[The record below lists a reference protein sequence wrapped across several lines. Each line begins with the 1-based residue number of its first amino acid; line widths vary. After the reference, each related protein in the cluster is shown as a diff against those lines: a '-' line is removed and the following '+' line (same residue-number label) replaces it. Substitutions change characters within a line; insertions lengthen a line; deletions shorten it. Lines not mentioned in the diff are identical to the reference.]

1 MWSEVRSLA
10 PLYYW
15 YVTVCVIWSQITC
28 SPLLLVCHSVC
39 DLKSDHLLPF
49 IIGMSQCVWSEVRSL
64 APLYYWYVTV
74 CVIWSQIT
82 CSPLLLV
89 CNSVCDLKS
98 DHLLPFI
105 IGMSQCVWSE
115 VRSLAPLYYWYV
127 TVCVIWSQITCS
139 PLLLV
144 CHSCWSQ
151 IPLLLVC
158 QCVWSEV
165 TCSPLLLVCHSVCD
179 LKSDHL
185 LPFIIGM
192 SQCVWSEVR
201 SLAPLYYWYV
211 TVCVIWSQITCSSFI
226 IGMSQCVWSE
236 VRSLAPLYYWYV
248 TVCVIWSQ
256 ITCSPL
262 LLVCN
267 SVCDLKSDHLL
278 PFIIGMSQCVWSEV
292 RSLAPLYYW
301 YVTVCVIWSQI
312 TCSPLL
318 LVCHSV
324 CDLKSDHL
332 LPFIIGM
339 SQCVW
344 SEVRSL
350 KCSPLLLVCNSVCDL
365 KSDAPLYYW
374 YVRSDSL
381 LPFIIG
387 MSQCVWSEVR
397 SLAPL
402 YYWYVT
408 VCVIW
413 SQITC
418 SPLLLVCNSV
428 CDLKSDHLLPFII
441 GMSQCVWSEV
451 RSLAPLYYWY
461 VTVCVI
467 WSQITCSPLLLVC
480 HSVCDLKSDHLL
492 PFIIGM

>member
-1 MWSEVRSLA
+1 MWSEVRSLAPLYYWYVTVDLKSDHLLPFIIGMSQCVWSEVRSLA

-89 CNSVCDLKS
+89 CHKCVW
-98 DHLLPFI
+98 
-105 IGMSQCVWSE
+105 CVWSE

-127 TVCVIWSQITCS
+127 TVCVI
-139 PLLLV
+139 
-144 CHSCWSQ
+144 
-151 IPLLLVC
+151 
-158 QCVWSEV
+158 EV
-165 TCSPLLLVCHSVCD
+165 RSCSPLLLVCHSVCD
-179 LKSDHL
+179 LKSD
-185 LPFIIGM
+185 
-192 SQCVWSEVR
+192 
-201 SLAPLYYWYV
+201 
-211 TVCVIWSQITCSSFI
+211 
-226 IGMSQCVWSE
+226 
-236 VRSLAPLYYWYV
+236 
-248 TVCVIWSQ
+248 
-256 ITCSPL
+256 
-262 LLVCN
+262 
-267 SVCDLKSDHLL
+267 
-278 PFIIGMSQCVWSEV
+278 
-292 RSLAPLYYW
+292 APLYYW

-344 SEVRSL
+344 SE
-350 KCSPLLLVCNSVCDL
+350 
-365 KSDAPLYYW
+365 
-374 YVRSDSL
+374 
-381 LPFIIG
+381 I
-387 MSQCVWSEVR
+387 R

-402 YYWYVT
+402 YYWYVS

-413 SQITC
+413 S
-418 SPLLLVCNSV
+418 
-428 CDLKSDHLLPFII
+428 K
-441 GMSQCVWSEV
+441 
-451 RSLAPLYYWY
+451 
-461 VTVCVI
+461 
-467 WSQITCSPLLLVC
+467 ITCSPLLLVC

-492 PFIIGM
+492 SFIIGM

>member
-1 MWSEVRSLA
+1 MWSEVRSLAPLYYCMCVCDLKSDHLLPFIIGMSQCVWSEVRSLAPLYYWYVTVCVIWSQITCSPLLLVCHSVCDLIWSMSDHLLPFIIGMSQCVWSEVRSLAHYWYVTVCVIWSQITCSPLLLVCNSVCDLKSDHLLPFIIGMSQCVWSEVRSLAPFIIGMSQCVWSEVRSLA

-74 CVIWSQIT
+74 CVIWSEVCRSLAPLYYWYVTVCVIWRSLAPLYYWYVTVCVIWSQIT

-127 TVCVIWSQITCS
+127 
-139 PLLLV
+139 
-144 CHSCWSQ
+144 
-151 IPLLLVC
+151 
-158 QCVWSEV
+158 
-165 TCSPLLLVCHSVCD
+165 PLLLVCHSVCD

-185 LPFIIGM
+185 LP
-192 SQCVWSEVR
+192 
-201 SLAPLYYWYV
+201 
-211 TVCVIWSQITCSSFI
+211 FI

-350 KCSPLLLVCNSVCDL
+350 
-365 KSDAPLYYW
+365 APLYYW
-374 YVRSDSL
+374 YVL

-387 MSQCVWSEVR
+387 M
-397 SLAPL
+397 
-402 YYWYVT
+402 
-408 VCVIW
+408 
-413 SQITC
+413 
-418 SPLLLVCNSV
+418 
-428 CDLKSDHLLPFII
+428 
-441 GMSQCVWSEV
+441 
-451 RSLAPLYYWY
+451 
-461 VTVCVI
+461 
-467 WSQITCSPLLLVC
+467 
-480 HSVCDLKSDHLL
+480 
-492 PFIIGM
+492 

>member
-1 MWSEVRSLA
+1 MLPFIIGMSVCVIWSQITCSPLLLVCNSVCDLKSDHLLPFIIGMSQCVWSEVRSLA

-144 CHSCWSQ
+144 CHS
-151 IPLLLVC
+151 
-158 QCVWSEV
+158 
-165 TCSPLLLVCHSVCD
+165 
-179 LKSDHL
+179 
-185 LPFIIGM
+185 
-192 SQCVWSEVR
+192 
-201 SLAPLYYWYV
+201 
-211 TVCVIWSQITCSSFI
+211 
-226 IGMSQCVWSE
+226 
-236 VRSLAPLYYWYV
+236 
-248 TVCVIWSQ
+248 
-256 ITCSPL
+256 
-262 LLVCN
+262 
-267 SVCDLKSDHLL
+267 VCDLKSDHLL

-324 CDLKSDHL
+324 CDLKSDNL
-332 LPFIIGM
+332 LPSIIGM
-339 SQCVW
+339 
-344 SEVRSL
+344 
-350 KCSPLLLVCNSVCDL
+350 
-365 KSDAPLYYW
+365 
-374 YVRSDSL
+374 
-381 LPFIIG
+381 
-387 MSQCVWSEVR
+387 
-397 SLAPL
+397 
-402 YYWYVT
+402 
-408 VCVIW
+408 
-413 SQITC
+413 
-418 SPLLLVCNSV
+418 
-428 CDLKSDHLLPFII
+428 
-441 GMSQCVWSEV
+441 
-451 RSLAPLYYWY
+451 
-461 VTVCVI
+461 
-467 WSQITCSPLLLVC
+467 
-480 HSVCDLKSDHLL
+480 
-492 PFIIGM
+492 